1 YTLPCSQGTICP
13 MAIRVRLGQDEV
25 QVEPGGSAQLL
36 AVVRNEG
43 DAPDQV
49 ALEVEGIDAEWC
61 AIPIPSFALAPGEE
75 VQERILIRP
84 PRNTESRAGVYPLIV
99 RARSLENGG
108 SGVAQG
114 SLVIRPYS
122 MLTLEIA
129 PKRNIAS
136 PLRKRVPYEL
146 TLSNY
151 GNTEQTVQLHAA
163 DPEDE
168 VVFELERE
176 RVPLAPGETQSV
188 LVHAQPR
195 RMPILAN
202 PALFSFTATARSV
215 EDPLRSASV
224 QAQLERRGLISP
236 LVLGFLAILGL
247 LLTLWAYTRPQ
258 PVQIEE
264 FVAQPAQITAG
275 ETATLRWTVR
285 NADKV
290 LIEPALGEFDPNRQ
304 RSVQVQPQATT
315 TYRLIARNRYGEQ
328 IREAVVI
335 VQNAPEP
342 PAPAISKFYAEPS
355 QIKRGESV
363 LLRWTVENATELILT
378 PPGQKLD
385 PAMPGFEHRP
395 SRTTEYELIARN
407 AAGKIVSKK
416 IKVEVI
422 DPSQAQILSF
432 TAQPE
437 QIRAGESATLRWELL
452 NAVRAEIDNGV
463 GRIDPKQGEFTV
475 TPTQTTTYTLT
486 AYDSE
491 GRPAQTKITVTV
503 ESAPEPPPSD
513 GM

>member
-1 YTLPCSQGTICP
+1 

-36 AVVRNEG
+36 ALVRNEG

-49 ALEVEGIDAEWC
+49 ALEVEGVDAEWC
-61 AIPIPSFALAPGEE
+61 AIPIPSFQLAPGEE

-84 PRNTESRAGVYPLIV
+84 PRNTESRAGTYPILV

-108 SGVAQG
+108 AGVAQG
-114 SLVIRPYS
+114 SLTIRPYS

-129 PKRNIAS
+129 PKRNTAS
-136 PLRKRVPYEL
+136 PLRKRAPYEL

-151 GNTEQTVQLHAA
+151 GNTEQTVQLHAH

-168 VVFELERE
+168 VAFELERE
-176 RVPLAPGETQSV
+176 RVLLAPGETQSV
-188 LVHAQPR
+188 LVQAQPR
-195 RMPILAN
+195 RTPILAN
-202 PALFSFTATARSV
+202 PALFSFTVTARSV

-224 QAQLERRGLISP
+224 QAQLERRGVVSP
-236 LVLGFLAILGL
+236 LVLGFLFVLGL
-247 LLTLWAYTRPQ
+247 LLALWAYTRPL

-275 ETATLRWTVR
+275 ETTTLSWTVR
-285 NADKV
+285 HAEKV

-304 RSVQVQPQATT
+304 RSVQVQPQTTT

-328 IREAVVI
+328 LREVVVI

-342 PAPAISKFYAEPS
+342 PAPVISKFYAEPA

-363 LLRWTVENATELILT
+363 LLRWQVQNATELILT
-378 PPGQKLD
+378 PPGGQKLD

-407 AAGKIVSKK
+407 AAGKSVSKK

-422 DPSQAQILSF
+422 DPSQAQILGF
-432 TAQPE
+432 TVQPE
-437 QIRAGESATLRWELL
+437 QITAGESATLRWELV
-452 NAVRAEIDNGV
+452 NAIRAEIDNGV
-463 GRIDPKQGEFTV
+463 GRIDPKQGELSV
-475 TPTQTTTYTLT
+475 TPAQTTTYTLT

-491 GRPAQTKITVTV
+491 GRPAQAKVTV
-503 ESAPEPPPSD
+503 KIEPAPEPPPSETP
-513 GM
+513 

>member
-1 YTLPCSQGTICP
+1 

-25 QVEPGGSAQLL
+25 QVEPGGSAQIVAL
-36 AVVRNEG
+36 VRNEG

-61 AIPIPSFALAPGEE
+61 AIPIPSFVVAPGEE

-84 PRNTESRAGVYPLIV
+84 PRSTESRAGTYPILV

-108 SGVAQG
+108 TGVAQA
-114 SLVIRPYS
+114 SLTIRPYS

-129 PKRNIAS
+129 PKRAVAS
-136 PLRKRVPYEL
+136 LWRKRVPYEL
-146 TLSNY
+146 MISNF
-151 GNTEQTVQLHAA
+151 GNAEQTVQLHAS

-168 VVFELERE
+168 LVFELERE
-176 RVPLAPGETQSV
+176 RTLLAPGETQSV
-188 LVHAQPR
+188 LLYAQPR
-195 RMPILAN
+195 RLPLLAN

-215 EDPLRSASV
+215 EDPLRSTSV

-236 LVLGFLAILGL
+236 LVLGFLLTLGL
-247 LLTLWAYTRPQ
+247 LFALWAYTRPL
-258 PVQIEE
+258 PVEIAE
-264 FVAQPAQITAG
+264 FTAHPAQITAG
-275 ETATLRWTVR
+275 ATTTLSWVVR

-290 LIEPALGEFDPNRQ
+290 LIEPGVGEFDPNKT
-304 RSVQVQPQATT
+304 RSVPVQPQTTT

-328 IREAVVI
+328 MREVVVI

-342 PAPAISKFYAEPS
+342 PPPVISKFYAEPP

-363 LLRWTVENATELILT
+363 LLRWEVQNATELILT
-378 PPGQKLD
+378 PPGGIKLD
-385 PAMPGFEHRP
+385 PAMPGYEHRP

-407 AAGKIVSKK
+407 SAGKSVSKRVR
-416 IKVEVI
+416 VEVI

-437 QIRAGESATLRWELL
+437 NIVVGESVILRWELF
-452 NAVRAEIDNGV
+452 NAVRAEIDQGI
-463 GRIDPKQGEFTV
+463 GRIDPKQGEVTA
-475 TPTQTTTYTLT
+475 TPTATTTYTLT

-491 GRPAQTKITVTV
+491 GRPVQAKLTVRV
-503 ESAPEPPPSD
+503 ETTSEPPSD
-513 GM
+513 GMP

>member
-1 YTLPCSQGTICP
+1 

-43 DAPDQV
+43 SSTDQV
-49 ALEVEGIDAEWC
+49 ALEVEGVDAEWC
-61 AIPIPSFALAPGEE
+61 AIPIPSFPLAPGEE

-84 PRNTESRAGVYPLIV
+84 PRNTESRAGTYPILV

-108 SGVAQG
+108 AGVAQG

-151 GNTEQTVQLHAA
+151 GNTEQTVQLHAS

-176 RVPLAPGETQSV
+176 RVPLAPGETQNV
-188 LVHAQPR
+188 LVYAQPR
-195 RMPILAN
+195 RMPSLAN

-215 EDPLRSASV
+215 EDPLRSTSV
-224 QAQLERRGLISP
+224 QAQLERRGVVSP
-236 LVLGFLAILGL
+236 LVLGFLFVLGL
-247 LLTLWAYTRPQ
+247 LFALWAYTRPL

-275 ETATLRWTVR
+275 ETTTLSWSVR
-285 NADKV
+285 HADKV
-290 LIEPALGEFDPNRQ
+290 FIEPALGEFDPNQQ
-304 RSVQVQPQATT
+304 RSAQVQPQTTT

-328 IREAVVI
+328 TREVVVI

-342 PAPAISKFYAEPS
+342 PAPVIAKFFAEPT

-363 LLRWTVENATELILT
+363 LLRWQVANATELILT
-378 PPGQKLD
+378 PPGGQKLD
-385 PAMPGFEHRP
+385 PAMPGIEHRP

-407 AAGKIVSKK
+407 AVGKSVSKK
-416 IKVEVI
+416 ITVEVL
-422 DPSQAQILSF
+422 DPSQAQILGF
-432 TAQPE
+432 AVQPE
-437 QIRAGESATLRWELL
+437 QITVGESAVLRWEVV
-452 NAVRAEIDNGV
+452 NAVRVEIDKGI
-463 GRIDPKQGEFTV
+463 GRVDPKQGELPI

-491 GRPAQTKITVTV
+491 GRPAQAKVTV
-503 ESAPEPPPSD
+503 KILTPESEPPPTETP
-513 GM
+513 

>member
-1 YTLPCSQGTICP
+1 

-36 AVVRNEG
+36 AMVRNEG
-43 DAPDQV
+43 DTPDQV
-49 ALEVEGIDAEWC
+49 ALEVEGVDAEWC
-61 AIPIPSFALAPGEE
+61 AIPIPSFQVAPGEE

-84 PRNTESRAGVYPLIV
+84 PRSTESRAGTYPILV

-108 SGVAQG
+108 SGVAQA
-114 SLVIRPYS
+114 SLIIRPYS

-129 PKRNIAS
+129 PKRNIVS
-136 PLRKRVPYEL
+136 PLRKRAPYEL
-146 TLSNY
+146 TLANY
-151 GNTEQTVQLHAA
+151 GNTEQTVQLHVS

-176 RVPLAPGETQSV
+176 RVPLAPGETQNV
-188 LVHAQPR
+188 LVYAQPR
-195 RMPILAN
+195 RMPLLAN

-215 EDPLRSASV
+215 EDPLRSTSV
-224 QAQLERRGLISP
+224 QAQLERRGVVSP
-236 LVLGFLAILGL
+236 IVLGFLLVLALGL
-247 LLTLWAYTRPQ
+247 ALWWYTRPL
-258 PVQIEE
+258 PVAIEE
-264 FVAQPAQITAG
+264 FVAEPAQITAG

-285 NADKV
+285 HAEKV
-290 LIEPALGEFDPNRQ
+290 LIEPALGEFDPNRT
-304 RSVQVQPQATT
+304 RSVQVQPQTTT

-328 IREAVVI
+328 IREVVVI

-342 PAPAISKFYAEPS
+342 PAPVITKFYAEPP

-363 LLRWTVENATELILT
+363 LLRWEVQNATELILT
-378 PPGQKLD
+378 PPGGQKLD

-407 AAGKIVSKK
+407 AAGKSVSKK

-422 DPSQAQILSF
+422 DPSLAQILSF

-437 QIRAGESATLRWELL
+437 QIQRGESAVLRWETL
-452 NAVRAEIDNGV
+452 NAVRVEIDNGV
-463 GRIDPKQGEFTV
+463 GRVDPRQGEFTV
-475 TPTQTTTYTLT
+475 TPTTTTTYTLT

-491 GRPAQTKITVTV
+491 GRPAQAKVTV
-503 ESAPEPPPSD
+503 KVETPSEPAPGENP
-513 GM
+513 

>member
-1 YTLPCSQGTICP
+1 

-43 DAPDQV
+43 DTPDQV

-61 AIPIPSFALAPGEE
+61 AIPIPSFRLAPGEE

-84 PRNTESRAGVYPLIV
+84 PRNTESRAGTYPILV

-108 SGVAQG
+108 SGVAQA
-114 SLVIRPYS
+114 SITIRPYS

-129 PKRNIAS
+129 PKRGIAS
-136 PLRKRVPYEL
+136 PWRKRVPYEL
-146 TLSNY
+146 TLANY
-151 GNTEQTVQLHAA
+151 GNTEQTVQLHAS

-168 VVFELERE
+168 LVFELERE

-188 LVHAQPR
+188 LVYAQPR
-195 RMPILAN
+195 RMPVLAN

-236 LVLGFLAILGL
+236 LVLGFLAVLGL
-247 LLTLWAYTRPQ
+247 LLALWAYTRPL
-258 PVQIEE
+258 PVEIEE
-264 FVAQPAQITAG
+264 FIAQPAQITAG
-275 ETATLRWTVR
+275 ETITLSWRVR
-285 NADKV
+285 NADTV
-290 LIEPALGEFDPNRQ
+290 LIEPGLGAFDPNQ
-304 RSVQVQPQATT
+304 TRSTQVQPQTTT

-328 IREAVVI
+328 IREVVVI

-342 PAPAISKFYAEPS
+342 PAPVIIRFYAEPP

-363 LLRWTVENATELILT
+363 LLRWEVQNATELILT
-378 PPGQKLD
+378 PPGGQKLD

-407 AAGKIVSKK
+407 AVGKSVSKK
-416 IKVEVI
+416 VKVEVI

-437 QIRAGESATLRWELL
+437 KITAGESVALRWEIV
-452 NAVRAEIDNGV
+452 NAIRAEIDNGV
-463 GRIDPKQGEFTV
+463 GRIDPKQGEITV
-475 TPTQTTTYTLT
+475 SPTTTTTYTLT
-486 AYDSE
+486 AYDVE
-491 GRPAQTKITVTV
+491 GRPAQAKITITV
-503 ESAPEPPPSD
+503 EPPTETPSD
-513 GM
+513 SP

>member
-1 YTLPCSQGTICP
+1 

-25 QVEPGGSAQLL
+25 QVEPGGSAQLV
-36 AVVRNEG
+36 AVVRNES

-49 ALEVEGIDAEWC
+49 ALEVEGVDAEWC

-84 PRNTESRAGVYPLIV
+84 PRSTESRAGTYPILV

-108 SGVAQG
+108 ASVAQG

-129 PKRNIAS
+129 PKRNLAS
-136 PLRKRVPYEL
+136 PLRKRAPYEL

-151 GNTEQTVQLHAA
+151 GNTEQTVQLHAS

-176 RVPLAPGETQSV
+176 RVPLAPGETQQV
-188 LVHAQPR
+188 MVHAQPR

-224 QAQLERRGLISP
+224 QAQLERRGVVSP
-236 LVLGFLAILGL
+236 LILGFVGVLLAL
-247 LLTLWAYTRPQ
+247 LALWAYTRPL
-258 PVQIEE
+258 PVQVEE
-264 FVAQPAQITAG
+264 FIAQPAQITAG
-275 ETATLRWTVR
+275 ETTTLSWQVH
-285 NADKV
+285 NAETV
-290 LIEPALGEFDPNRQ
+290 LIEPALGEFDPNQQ
-304 RSVQVQPQATT
+304 RSVQVQPQTTT

-328 IREAVVI
+328 IREVVVI

-342 PAPAISKFYAEPS
+342 PAPVITKFYAEPA

-363 LLRWTVENATELILT
+363 LLRWQVQNATELILT
-378 PPGQKLD
+378 PPGGQKLD

-407 AAGKIVSKK
+407 AVGVTVSKK
-416 IKVEVI
+416 VTVEVI
-422 DPSQAQILSF
+422 DPSQAQVLSF

-437 QIRAGESATLRWELL
+437 QLTVGESATLRWEVV
-452 NAVRAEIDNGV
+452 NAVRVEIDNGI
-463 GRIDPKQGEFTV
+463 GRVDPKQGELSV
-475 TPTQTTTYTLT
+475 TPAATTTYTLT

-491 GRPAQTKITVTV
+491 GRPVQAKVTV
-503 ESAPEPPPSD
+503 KVAPASEPPADESP
-513 GM
+513 

>member
-1 YTLPCSQGTICP
+1 

-25 QVEPGGSAQLL
+25 QVEPGGSAQLV

-49 ALEVEGIDAEWC
+49 ALEVEGVDAEWC

-84 PRNTESRAGVYPLIV
+84 PRSTESRAGTYPVLV

-108 SGVAQG
+108 AGVAQA
-114 SLVIRPYS
+114 SVVIRPYS
-122 MLTLEIA
+122 MLTLDIL
-129 PKRNIAS
+129 PKRGVVS
-136 PLRKRVPYEL
+136 PVRKRAPYEL
-146 TLSNY
+146 TIANY
-151 GNTEQTVQLHAA
+151 GNTEQTVQLHVS

-176 RVPLAPGETQSV
+176 RTLLAPGETQSV
-188 LVHAQPR
+188 VVYAQPR
-195 RMPILAN
+195 RMPTLAN

-215 EDPLRSASV
+215 EDPLRSTSV

-236 LVLGFLAILGL
+236 LVLGFLAVLGL
-247 LLTLWAYTRPQ
+247 VLALWAYTRPL
-258 PVQIEE
+258 PVEIVE
-264 FVAQPAQITAG
+264 FAAEPAQITAG
-275 ETATLRWTVR
+275 ETTTLRWMVR
-285 NADKV
+285 NAEKV
-290 LIEPALGEFDPNRQ
+290 LIEPGLGEFDPNQ
-304 RSVQVQPQATT
+304 MRSVQAQPTITT

-328 IREAVVI
+328 MREVVVI

-342 PAPAISKFYAEPS
+342 PAPVISRFYAEPP

-363 LLRWTVENATELILT
+363 LLRWEVAHATELILT
-378 PPGQKLD
+378 PPGGQKLD

-407 AAGKIVSKK
+407 AAGKSVSKR
-416 IKVEVI
+416 ITVEVL

-432 TAQPE
+432 TAQAE
-437 QIRAGESATLRWELL
+437 QIAAGESVALRWELVS
-452 NAVRAEIDNGV
+452 AVRAEIDNGV
-463 GRIDPKQGEFTV
+463 GRIDPKQGEV
-475 TPTQTTTYTLT
+475 IVSPAATTTYTLT

-491 GRPAQTKITVTV
+491 GRPAQAKLTITV
-503 ESAPEPPPSD
+503 EPRPETTGETP
-513 GM
+513 